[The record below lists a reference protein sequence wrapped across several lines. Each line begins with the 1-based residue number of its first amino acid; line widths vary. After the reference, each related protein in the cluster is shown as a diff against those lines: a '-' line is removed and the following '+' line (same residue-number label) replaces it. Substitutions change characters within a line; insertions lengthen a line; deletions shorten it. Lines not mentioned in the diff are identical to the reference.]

1 MRSANA
7 MPDVGKEAVCLA
19 RVNGSAARTKAHLD
33 STELRL
39 SGGHRLSVPFAQLTS
54 VAADGDALRLSLPD
68 TSVELQ
74 LGAVA
79 AQRWAHAI
87 SNPKSRLEKL
97 GEKGLVGDAAHVHA
111 LAPAHAD
118 QAFLAELRGA
128 LANAPAASLR
138 GAFDIIF
145 QGVSRS
151 SELAEIA
158 RAREHLTPAGALWIV
173 HPKGKAAAVGESD
186 VRAAI
191 ARAGLFDAKVV
202 AFSATH
208 TATKA
213 AIRLKDRP
221 KR

>member
-1 MRSANA
+1 M
-7 MPDVGKEAVCLA
+7 GKEAVCLA
-19 RVNGSAARTKAHLD
+19 RVNGSAAQAKAHLD
-33 STELRL
+33 STALRL
-39 SGGHRLSVPFAQLTS
+39 SGGHRLIVQLAELTS
-54 VAADGDALRLSLPD
+54 VAADDGVLRLSLPH
-68 TSVELQ
+68 TSVELE
-74 LGAVA
+74 LGSVA

-97 GEKGLVGDAAHVHA
+97 GVRGSERVYVRGI
-111 LAPAHAD
+111 AD
-118 QAFLAELRGA
+118 EPFLAELRGA

-138 GAFDIIF
+138 GSFDVIF

-173 HPKGKAAAVGESD
+173 YPKGKAAAVGEAD
-186 VRAAI
+186 VRTAI
-191 ARAGLFDAKVV
+191 ARAGLYDAKVV
-202 AFSATH
+202 AFSSTH

-221 KR
+221 

>member
-1 MRSANA
+1 
-7 MPDVGKEAVCLA
+7 VGKEAACVA
-19 RVNGSAARTKAHLD
+19 RVNGNAAQAKAHLD

-39 SGGHRLSVPFAQLTS
+39 SGGHRLTVPLAALTS
-54 VAADGDALRLSLPD
+54 VAADGDALRLALPHVA
-68 TSVELQ
+68 VELE
-74 LGAVA
+74 LGKIA

-97 GEKGLVGDAAHVHA
+97 GVRGRERVCARGIEDEG
-111 LAPAHAD
+111 
-118 QAFLAELRGA
+118 FLAELRDA
-128 LANAPAASLR
+128 LANAPATSLR
-138 GAFDIIF
+138 GSFDIIF
-145 QGVSRS
+145 QGVSHPD
-151 SELAEIA
+151 ELDEIA
-158 RAREHLTPAGALWIV
+158 RGRVHLTPAGALWIV
-173 HPKGKAAAVGESD
+173 HPKGKAAAVGEAG